1 MIVSPLMGETL
12 WKIAG
17 RTVDLS
23 QRALLMGVL
32 NVTPDSFSDGG
43 EFFTTDKAVEQ
54 GKRMAADGA
63 QIIDVGGESTRPG
76 AEAVSAEDELAR
88 VLPVIAKLRET
99 IPALISI
106 DTSKAAVARAA
117 LEAGASIIN
126 DVTGGRADPEMMPL
140 AAKSG
145 AGLILMHMQG
155 TPRTMQAAPHYD
167 DVVRE
172 VADFF
177 RQQYS
182 RALECGIESMAIA
195 FDPGIGFGKTVGHN
209 LSLLANLAR
218 LRLHDRP
225 LVVGVS
231 RKSSLGK
238 MIDSDEMSDRL
249 APTIA
254 FTALLRERGANV
266 LRVHDVRENAAALRV
281 TEALLEAAP

>member
-1 MIVSPLMGETL
+1 
-12 WKIAG
+12 
-17 RTVDLS
+17 
-23 QRALLMGVL
+23 
-32 NVTPDSFSDGG
+32 
-43 EFFTTDKAVEQ
+43 
-54 GKRMAADGA
+54 
-63 QIIDVGGESTRPG
+63 
-76 AEAVSAEDELAR
+76 
-88 VLPVIAKLRET
+88 
-99 IPALISI
+99 
-106 DTSKAAVARAA
+106 
-117 LEAGASIIN
+117 
-126 DVTGGRADPEMMPL
+126 
-140 AAKSG
+140 
-145 AGLILMHMQG
+145 MQG
-155 TPRTMQAAPHYD
+155 TPRTMQAAPHYEE
-167 DVVRE
+167 VVRE

-177 RQQYS
+177 RQQYR

-218 LRLHDRP
+218 LRTHDRP

-238 MIDSDEMSDRL
+238 MIGSDAMSDRL